1 MAHRHETVKAAGAGA
16 AGQYIHRL
24 VLGLLSLKRFRIPY
38 LGNGTAHSGQIGP
51 PTLITIIMVPCL
63 GSDTAHSGQAL
74 PPIQG
79 NLL

>member
-1 MAHRHETVKAAGAGA
+1 MAHRHETVKAAGAVA

-24 VLGLLSLKRFRIPY
+24 VLGLLSLKWFRIPY
-38 LGNGTAHSGQIGP
+38 LGNGTTHSGQIGP
-51 PTLITIIMVPCL
+51 PTSITIVMVPCL
-63 GSDTAHSGQAL
+63 GSDTTHSGQAL